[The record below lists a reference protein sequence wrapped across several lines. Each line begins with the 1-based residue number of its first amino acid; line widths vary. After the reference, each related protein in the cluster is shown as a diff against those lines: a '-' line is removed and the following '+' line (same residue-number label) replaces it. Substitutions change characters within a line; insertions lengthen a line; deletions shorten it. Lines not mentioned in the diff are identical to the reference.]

1 MLRKKLRK
9 HDSRGGG
16 GEGELPQYMGHRWT
30 VRIIEIRET
39 IAGSQLN
46 CGTLR

>member
-1 MLRKKLRK
+1 MIL
-9 HDSRGGG
+9 GGG
-16 GEGELPQYMGHRWT
+16 GGGGGSYLNTWGHRWT

-39 IAGSQLN
+39 IAGSQFN